1 MKIDISIVVPVFN
14 EEINITPFLNR
25 VVNSMNE
32 ANLTYEVIFCLDP
45 STDDTESRI
54 KQEAEKNAQVKALI
68 FSRRFGQPAASLAG
82 ISYSK
87 GSVCAV
93 IDVDLQDPPELL
105 IPMYKKIKEGYEVV
119 FAKRKSRKGETFIK
133 RKISEFGYWVISK
146 LSDVNIPRDAGDF
159 RIMTRKVVD
168 EVIRMQDS
176 SAFLRGI
183 VAYVGFQQ
191 AFIEYDR
198 DERFL
203 GNSKYNRFT
212 GSLKIGING
221 LVGFSSKPLF
231 LMTISGFIFA
241 AFGFLLGLFYI
252 LQKMFSVEI
261 TPGLP
266 TTVAVVSFFSG
277 IQLLCMGLMGEYIGR
292 IYDEVKGRPLYI
304 VDRKINCE

>member
-14 EEINITPFLNR
+14 EEKNISPFLDR
-25 VVNSMNE
+25 VVNSMND

-54 KQEAEKNAQVKALI
+54 KQEAEKNAQVKALV

-87 GSVCAV
+87 GGVCAV

-146 LSDVNIPRDAGDF
+146 LSDVSIPRDAGDF

-191 AFIEYDR
+191 TFVEYDR

-203 GNSKYNRFT
+203 GNGKYNRFT

-241 AFGFLLGLFYI
+241 LFGFLLGLFYI
-252 LQKMFSVEI
+252 LQKIFSVEI